1 MSVVRSS
8 EVPLLGGSKC
18 TSSMGKSIGGRK
30 ICPLYRGCPLFGES
44 AIRGFTVFSVP
55 HVVQWFKQAGKKG
68 TIPNSMKLQWY
79 SGTVVQMC

>member
-18 TSSMGKSIGGRK
+18 TIVHGKVNRGRK

-44 AIRGFTVFSVP
+44 AIRDFTVFILSKT
-55 HVVQWFKQAGKKG
+55 VQ
-68 TIPNSMKLQWY
+68 
-79 SGTVVQMC
+79 